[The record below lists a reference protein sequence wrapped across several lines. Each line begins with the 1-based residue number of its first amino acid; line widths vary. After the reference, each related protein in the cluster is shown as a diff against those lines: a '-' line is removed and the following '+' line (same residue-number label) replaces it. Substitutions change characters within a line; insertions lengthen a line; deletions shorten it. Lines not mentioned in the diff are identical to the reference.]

1 MSASTSTSAP
11 ASRPSAAGE
20 ARRRARFTP
29 WRLALLLVAL
39 AAVAAWQV
47 TVIPESM
54 IQMAVG
60 PVLVPG
66 VVVAMLAVLALAYGW
81 SAWRGRQVDDAQIE
95 DHEPLP
101 GGDRRLVFLLGGGV
115 LFMVLV
121 QPLGFILPAALCGMG
136 VARAFDA
143 PVIGRSAWRSALICL
158 GIAAFFWFVLAYL
171 LGVGLGPAL
180 SWPWQDLAADA
191 VAV

>member
-1 MSASTSTSAP
+1 MTASASKRP
-11 ASRPSAAGE
+11 ASGA

-29 WRLALLLVAL
+29 WVLAMLLAAL
-39 AAVAAWQV
+39 AVAAAWQV
-47 TVIPESM
+47 TAIPESM

-66 VVVAMLAVLALAYGW
+66 VVVGMLAVLALAYGW
-81 SAWRGRQVDDAQIE
+81 SAWRGRQVDDSQIE

-101 GGDRRLVFLLGGGV
+101 GGDRRLLFLLGGGV
-115 LFMVLV
+115 LFMALV
-121 QPLGFILPAALCGMG
+121 QPLGFIVPAALCGMG

-180 SWPWQDLAADA
+180 SWPWTDLADTAA
-191 VAV
+191 SA

>member
-1 MSASTSTSAP
+1 MSASKSTRAHAP
-11 ASRPSAAGE
+11 ASSL
-20 ARRRARFTP
+20 ARRRVRFTP
-29 WRLALLLVAL
+29 WRLALLLAAL
-39 AAVAAWQV
+39 AAAAAWQV

-66 VVVAMLAVLALAYGW
+66 VVVGMLALLALAYGW
-81 SAWRGRQVDDAQIE
+81 SAWRGRQIDDAQIE

-101 GGDRRLVFLLGGGV
+101 GGDRRLLFLLGGGV
-115 LFMVLV
+115 LFMALV
-121 QPLGFILPAALCGMG
+121 QALGFIIPAALCGMG

-180 SWPWQDLAADA
+180 SWPWTDLAADA
-191 VAV
+191 VAA

>member
-1 MSASTSTSAP
+1 MSTAASKRP
-11 ASRPSAAGE
+11 ASGA
-20 ARRRARFTP
+20 ARRRPRFTP
-29 WRLALLLVAL
+29 FLLAVLLVGL
-39 AAVAAWQV
+39 AAAAAWQV

-101 GGDRRLVFLLGGGV
+101 GGDRRLLFLLGGGV
-115 LFMVLV
+115 LFMALV

-143 PVIGRSAWRSALICL
+143 PVIGRSAWRSALIC
-158 GIAAFFWFVLAYL
+158 GAIAAFFWFVLAYL

-180 SWPWQDLAADA
+180 SWPWMDLAADA
-191 VAV
+191 VAA

>member
-1 MSASTSTSAP
+1 MSASTSTT
-11 ASRPSAAGE
+11 ASTSKSLAAGA

-29 WRLALLLVAL
+29 GRLALLLVAL
-39 AAVAAWQV
+39 AVVAAWQV

-66 VVVAMLAVLALAYGW
+66 VVVAMLVVLALAYGW

-101 GGDRRLVFLLGGGV
+101 GGDRRLLFLLGGGV
-115 LFMVLV
+115 LFMALV
-121 QPLGFILPAALCGMG
+121 QPLGFIIPAALCGMG

-143 PVIGRSAWRSALICL
+143 PVIGRSAWRSGLICL

-180 SWPWQDLAADA
+180 SWPWTDLATDA
-191 VAV
+191 VAA